1 VTVALVR
8 YEQARTAL
16 AECRR
21 IDDAKDIA
29 DKAVALQS
37 YARQVR
43 DPDMERWV
51 AEIRLRARRRVGEL
65 SAALET
71 AQGSNQ
77 HRSTAGTKLE
87 ALAAAGLSKVEAHRC
102 EQIAK
107 VPVARFETY
116 IATQTAAG
124 KTVTADE
131 VVAKTAREQKRRDRE
146 ERRTNVI
153 DVAEAATV
161 KTSDL
166 AALRGLKFG
175 TILADPPWLYGNQS
189 TRGATSDH
197 YGGMTVEE
205 IAALPVAELA
215 TDRAHLHFWT
225 TNAFLFE
232 SKRIMEAWGFEYRS
246 CFVWVKPNI
255 GMGNYWRVSHEFLL
269 LGIRG
274 SCPFADHSLRS
285 WAEFPRS
292 KHSAKPDQI
301 RSLIEKAS
309 PGPRL
314 ELFGRRPA
322 PGWVVWGNEIERTV
336 FDAGV
341 EELFA

>member
-1 VTVALVR
+1 MTVALVR

-65 SAALET
+65 SAALGT
-71 AQGSNQ
+71 AQGVRGEPLPS
-77 HRSTAGTKLE
+77 AGKKSD
-87 ALAAAGLSKVEAHRC
+87 ALAAAGLSTSEAHRC

-153 DVAEAATV
+153 DVAAAGRGRARPRISKANKRRIEAIDEARARGVSMFSTYARLTLTALHSQ
-161 KTSDL
+161 TSFSDEERLLIADL
-166 AALRGLKFG
+166 AEAIQKVSALQR
-175 TILADPPWLYGNQS
+175 
-189 TRGATSDH
+189 
-197 YGGMTVEE
+197 
-205 IAALPVAELA
+205 
-215 TDRAHLHFWT
+215 
-225 TNAFLFE
+225 
-232 SKRIMEAWGFEYRS
+232 
-246 CFVWVKPNI
+246 
-255 GMGNYWRVSHEFLL
+255 
-269 LGIRG
+269 
-274 SCPFADHSLRS
+274 
-285 WAEFPRS
+285 
-292 KHSAKPDQI
+292 
-301 RSLIEKAS
+301 
-309 PGPRL
+309 
-314 ELFGRRPA
+314 
-322 PGWVVWGNEIERTV
+322 
-336 FDAGV
+336 
-341 EELFA
+341 